1 MMTVFAHEVEAIKMR
16 LKPPWIVGT
25 LGLKLDRKREARCQ
39 VWPSWSPRHFRA
51 HSFLGLPV

>member
-1 MMTVFAHEVEAIKMR
+1 MRLFEAIKMR

-25 LGLKLDRKREARCQ
+25 LGLKLDRKREATCQ